1 MPHHLARTA
10 EVDDSVT
17 LISLDQPVRLALAQ
31 LIREFTRTPGRLPAT
46 LPTMPPQQAALKE
59 TLMEVIR
66 DAADDRTPA
75 ANGELAAAAFA
86 MGRCDA

>member
-1 MPHHLARTA
+1 LPHHLARTA

-46 LPTMPPQQAALKE
+46 LPTMPPNRLH
-59 TLMEVIR
+59 
-66 DAADDRTPA
+66 
-75 ANGELAAAAFA
+75 
-86 MGRCDA
+86 

>member
-1 MPHHLARTA
+1 
-10 EVDDSVT
+10 
-17 LISLDQPVRLALAQ
+17 
-31 LIREFTRTPGRLPAT
+31 
-46 LPTMPPQQAALKE
+46 MPPQQAALKE